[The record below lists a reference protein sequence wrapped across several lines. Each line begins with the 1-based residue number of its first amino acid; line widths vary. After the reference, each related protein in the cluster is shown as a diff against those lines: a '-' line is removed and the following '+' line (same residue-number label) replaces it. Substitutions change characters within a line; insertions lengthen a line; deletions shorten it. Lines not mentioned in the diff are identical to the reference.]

1 MKFVVKIRYVV
12 IPAVFALFLL
22 YAIFTFYFDDK
33 SSLNE
38 IGDSFGIFNA
48 FFSALSVLLIYE
60 TLSKQQEEI
69 KQTQIQYADEKM
81 INLIYKHV
89 DYLNLEL
96 GKVQV
101 ENYHSDVNAYVS
113 TLIKRMEDSVYFKKY
128 RIIEEFLE
136 EHEQDYIS
144 AQMRFKKVIISFSL
158 ALKII
163 ETQSKNENTIS
174 DKVDEYKELF
184 IENIGTDILIFIG
197 HLSQYCNL
205 YINES
210 ADFFFRRV
218 DLYAK
223 TSQELL
229 PYFNKL
235 EKLLPSKYK
244 TQPLKS
250 LLMLT
255 QVN

>member
-1 MKFVVKIRYVV
+1 MKLIIKIRYIL
-12 IPAVFALFLL
+12 IPLAFALFLF
-22 YAIFTFYFDDK
+22 YATFIFYFNDK

-60 TLSKQQEEI
+60 TLNKQQEEI

-81 INLIYKHV
+81 INLVYKHI
-89 DYLNLEL
+89 DYLNVEL
-96 GKVQV
+96 SKVQI
-101 ENYHSDVNAYVS
+101 ENYYSDVNSYIA
-113 TLIKRMEDSVYFKKY
+113 TLTKKMEDSVYFKKY
-128 RIIEEFLE
+128 KSIEVFLE
-136 EHEQDYIS
+136 EHEQDFIS
-144 AQMRFKKVIISFSL
+144 AQMRFKKAVISFSL
-158 ALKII
+158 ALKVI

-174 DKVDEYKELF
+174 DKVEEYKELF
-184 IENIGTDILIFIG
+184 IENIGTEFLIFIG
-197 HLSQYCNL
+197 YLSQYCNQ

-210 ADFFFRRV
+210 ADFIFTRV
-218 DLYAK
+218 ELYAR

-244 TQPLKS
+244 SQPFKI
-250 LLMLT
+250 MLNN
-255 QVN
+255 QN